1 MKKYS
6 EKDIIKACT
15 KNSRKHQEYLYLDYF
30 DRMYGMCLRHTSD
43 EEIAMS
49 VLNDGFIKV
58 FKSIKKYRF
67 EGSFEGWVRKI
78 IYNSIRDYYRKK
90 SNNQKFIEIQDK
102 SFTSEI
108 YSTLEYDDI
117 IDLVNKLSEHSRSV
131 FIMHAI
137 EGYNHREISEL
148 KKISIS
154 TSKWHLA
161 QAKETLKKLL
171 LENNNTNIKQ
181 NSIGRKKL

>member
-6 EKDIIKACT
+6 EEDIIKACK
-15 KNSRKHQEYLYLDYF
+15 KNSREHQEYLYLDYF

-43 EEIAMS
+43 DTIAMS

-58 FKSIKKYRF
+58 FKNIGKYRF

-108 YSTLEYDDI
+108 YNTLEYDDI
-117 IDLVNKLSEHSRSV
+117 IDLVNKLSENRRRV
-131 FIMHAI
+131 FVMYAI

-148 KKISIS
+148 RKISIS

-171 LENNNTNIKQ
+171 LESNKTILKQ
-181 NSIGRKKL
+181 NSIKRTIL